1 VDWIDKLKE
10 VERLRW
16 RLLRPVANLLV
27 GPYRSVFRGEGI
39 EFSDARPYQPGDD
52 WRRVHWSL
60 TARKNQPYLRL
71 GQEERELTC
80 VIAIDRSAS
89 MRISPEKE
97 QLTLEAIVALA
108 LSAWLN
114 GDRVR
119 WVTFTDSVE
128 GFSAARRGERHIWG
142 SLAQLITTPPR
153 SRHTRLAPLLGWLAS
168 VHRRRVF
175 FVLISD
181 LFFHDE
187 GAWSLLRALTVRHFV
202 LLVVPRVGEEA
213 LHLPWGLLPVEE
225 VEIGWRETVRSL
237 QPPLHSGA
245 SFRQAVLF
253 PQLSP
258 IQALRKALLPPL
270 Y

>member
-1 VDWIDKLKE
+1 MDWIDKLKE

-89 MRISPEKE
+89 MHIAPEKE
-97 QLTLEAIVALA
+97 QLTLEAVVALA

-119 WVTFTDSVE
+119 WITFTDTVE
-128 GFSAARRGERHIWG
+128 QFSPARRGERHIWG
-142 SLAQLITTPPR
+142 SLAQLIAAPPQSKR
-153 SRHTRLAPLLGWLAS
+153 TRLAPLLGWVAS

-175 FVLISD
+175 FVLVSD
-181 LFFHDE
+181 LFFQDAE
-187 GAWSLLRALTVRHFV
+187 AWPLLRAMTVKHFV

-213 LHLPWGLLPVEE
+213 IDLPWGLLPVEE
-225 VEIGWRETVRSL
+225 VEVGWRGSVRSL
-237 QPPLHSGA
+237 QPPFPPTAAL
-245 SFRQAVLF
+245 RQAVLF

-258 IQALRKALLPPL
+258 IRALRKALLPPL